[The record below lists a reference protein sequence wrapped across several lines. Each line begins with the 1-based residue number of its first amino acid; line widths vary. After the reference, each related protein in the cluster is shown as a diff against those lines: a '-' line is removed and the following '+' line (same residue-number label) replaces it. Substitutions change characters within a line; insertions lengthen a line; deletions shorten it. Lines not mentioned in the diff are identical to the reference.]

1 MTAEGL
7 DAAFRKASE
16 LAATFQAN
24 ESRYLSADY
33 QEAEARKDF
42 IDKFFI
48 ALGWDVNHDVQHNP
62 YAQEVKVEV
71 AHGSSQRRADYAFYI
86 APNFGDSDVR
96 FYVEAKKPHCNIATA
111 DNYFQTIRY
120 GSGSRT
126 PLAVLTDFE
135 QFHVL
140 DSRFKA
146 DICRSL
152 SDEYSPY
159 NFATIPIPILGS
171 IYERFLGKIIVATD
185 KRVRVEEK
193 PEVRKAGGV
202 YYTPE
207 YIVRYIVENTVG
219 KLIAGKT
226 PDQIA
231 EMHFADI
238 ACGSGSFLLGI
249 YDLLLQYH
257 GNYYNALT
265 GEQRFNCYLRGDCIE
280 RDGRLFLS
288 LRKKRDILLNN
299 IYGVD
304 IDAQAVE
311 VTQLSLYLKLLQE
324 ETASVRDQLEFR
336 ETLLPPLNKNIVCG
350 NSLIGTDILEGQLF
364 PGDEERKLNPMN
376 FEDAFPR
383 IFGRRKAT
391 VREGGEPYSAA
402 RNLGR
407 EGGRRVYPATVE
419 DESRGFDAV
428 IGNPPYVLLQDEFRD
443 DTQLAYFRCK
453 YAVASYKVDTYHL
466 FMERGIRLTK
476 RGGRCSMIT
485 PANFLTN
492 NYLAALRRFMLEH
505 SVIDHILVA
514 DGGVFHGISVD
525 NAIFVVKAGEATDES
540 FAVIHSTPE
549 ASSLREDSRML
560 ISVSE
565 ALKQPQVLFTGQR
578 DGKQSVLWG
587 RSQQVSMPLKAV
599 AYVNFG
605 KQLRDRKKFTRDVIE
620 VASAQDIPKG
630 YRPCYTG
637 RDVSRYGIGWG
648 KLACMNSNVA
658 RQGGCWD
665 ANRQDAKN
673 KLVTRQ
679 IGVYPEFGLDQL
691 GYQCLNTVFMVNI

>member
-48 ALGWDVNHDVQHNP
+48 ALGWDVNHDVQRNP

-96 FYVEAKKPHCNIATA
+96 FYVEAKKPHGNIATA

-171 IYERFLGKIIVATD
+171 IYERFLGKVIVATD

-207 YIVRYIVENTVG
+207 YIVRYLVENTVG

-265 GEQRFNCYLRGDCIE
+265 GEQRFNCYDPRFLLGVLNSRLMQRLWTE
-280 RDGRLFLS
+280 RFYDQRRTFPKIKGTYLEQLPIRRISFSTPADRTRHDEIVQNVEALLAVKQQLAKAKTDKDKTYYENKCAALDRQIDRLVYDL
-288 LRKKRDILLNN
+288 
-299 IYGVD
+299 YGL
-304 IDAQAVE
+304 
-311 VTQLSLYLKLLQE
+311 T
-324 ETASVRDQLEFR
+324 
-336 ETLLPPLNKNIVCG
+336 
-350 NSLIGTDILEGQLF
+350 
-364 PGDEERKLNPMN
+364 
-376 FEDAFPR
+376 
-383 IFGRRKAT
+383 
-391 VREGGEPYSAA
+391 
-402 RNLGR
+402 
-407 EGGRRVYPATVE
+407 E
-419 DESRGFDAV
+419 DE
-428 IGNPPYVLLQDEFRD
+428 IGIV
-443 DTQLAYFRCK
+443 
-453 YAVASYKVDTYHL
+453 
-466 FMERGIRLTK
+466 
-476 RGGRCSMIT
+476 
-485 PANFLTN
+485 
-492 NYLAALRRFMLEH
+492 
-505 SVIDHILVA
+505 
-514 DGGVFHGISVD
+514 
-525 NAIFVVKAGEATDES
+525 ES
-540 FAVIHSTPE
+540 
-549 ASSLREDSRML
+549 
-560 ISVSE
+560 
-565 ALKQPQVLFTGQR
+565 
-578 DGKQSVLWG
+578 
-587 RSQQVSMPLKAV
+587 
-599 AYVNFG
+599 
-605 KQLRDRKKFTRDVIE
+605 
-620 VASAQDIPKG
+620 
-630 YRPCYTG
+630 
-637 RDVSRYGIGWG
+637 
-648 KLACMNSNVA
+648 
-658 RQGGCWD
+658 
-665 ANRQDAKN
+665 AK
-673 KLVTRQ
+673 
-679 IGVYPEFGLDQL
+679 
-691 GYQCLNTVFMVNI
+691 